1 MKNKE
6 LAQRIKEL
14 RNRKGFSQEELS
26 ERTGLSL
33 RTVQR
38 IENGETEPRSDSL
51 KRLAMAF
58 DVSPDEI
65 IDWTAQEDKGFLT
78 SLNLSALSFF
88 LFPLLG
94 IIVPLIIWISKK
106 DKIRNVNEI
115 AKEILNFQ
123 ITWTMLLFIG
133 YIGMI
138 LKTAIGMGTLGDI
151 NPSVATLRIVN
162 GTVITNGMVLTKG
175 NINPLLPTT
184 MTMLELLLLVVM
196 YLYNLTMIIINAVRI
211 NNDKKVFYTPKIR
224 FIRK

>member
-26 ERTGLSL
+26 EKTGLSL

-38 IENGETEPRSDSL
+38 IENGETEPRGDSL
-51 KRLAMAF
+51 KRLALAF

-65 IDWTAQEDKGFLT
+65 IDWTVQEDKGFLM
-78 SLNLSALSFF
+78 SLNLSALSFI

-123 ITWTMLLFIG
+123 ITWSMLLFIG
-133 YIGMI
+133 YISI
-138 LKTAIGMGTLGDI
+138 A
-151 NPSVATLRIVN
+151 VN
-162 GTVITNGMVLTKG
+162 AASKMTG
-175 NINPLLPTT
+175 NIDSTSIT
-184 MTMLELLLLVVM
+184 SMLMMNFLFLGVM
-196 YLYNLTMIIINAVRI
+196 YLSNSIYIIVNAVRI
-211 NNDKKVFYTPKIR
+211 NNDKKVIYTPKIR